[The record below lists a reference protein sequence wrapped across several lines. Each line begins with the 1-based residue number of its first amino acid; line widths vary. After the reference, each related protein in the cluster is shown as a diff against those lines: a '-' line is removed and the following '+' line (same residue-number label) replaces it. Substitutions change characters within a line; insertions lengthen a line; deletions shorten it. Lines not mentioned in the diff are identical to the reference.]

1 MPTMS
6 DAVVKLFDR
15 VADRYDTVLPF
26 FASFGRVCVDAL
38 PAPAPGDRLLDI
50 GAGVGAL
57 AVPAQA
63 RGFAV
68 TATDAAPGMIGRL
81 KADHPEL
88 DARVM
93 DAAHLDFG
101 DDTFAVVT
109 AGFVLH
115 LLDDPAAA
123 LREIKRVLRPG
134 GLVAFT
140 TLGRVPDDFE
150 AGDGSTALFVEFA
163 KHLPPGGGMG
173 APFEPIDSMT
183 AAGFTEI
190 EETAVRVELP
200 VPDAE
205 TFWEWYQTHGTR
217 KFFDDLDE
225 VRRAEFRDRLIA
237 DLEARDRIVLRRY
250 AWLYRGRA

>member
-1 MPTMS
+1 MS
-6 DAVVKLFDR
+6 GAVVEFFDR
-15 VADRYDTVLPF
+15 LAARYDVVLPF
-26 FASFGRVCVDAL
+26 FGEFGRLCVAAL
-38 PAPAPGDRLLDI
+38 PDPAPGDRLLDV

-57 AVPAQA
+57 AVPAHVK
-63 RGFAV
+63 GFAV
-68 TATDAAPGMIGRL
+68 TATDAAPGMVRRL
-81 KADHPEL
+81 EADHPEL

-93 DAAHLDFG
+93 EATRLDFD

-123 LREIKRVLRPG
+123 LREIKRVLKPG

-140 TLGRVPDDFE
+140 TLGRVPDGFE
-150 AGDGSTALFVEFA
+150 PADGSTELFLEYA

-173 APFEPIDSMT
+173 KPFQPIDSMA

-190 EETAVRVELP
+190 DETAVRVELP

-205 TFWEWYQTHGTR
+205 TFWQWFQTHGTR

-225 VRRAEFRDRLIA
+225 VRRAEFHDRLMT
-237 DLEARDRIVLRRY
+237 DLEARDQILLRRY